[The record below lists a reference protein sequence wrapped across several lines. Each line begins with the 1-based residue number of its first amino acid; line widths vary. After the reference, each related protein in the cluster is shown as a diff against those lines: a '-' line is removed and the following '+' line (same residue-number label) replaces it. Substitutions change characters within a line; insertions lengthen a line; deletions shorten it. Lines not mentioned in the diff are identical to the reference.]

1 MTAVVDA
8 PAQAL
13 AAQPQVESILKS
25 VPDYVPALMVKA
37 AIAEQKPDLATAAQ
51 TYEGVLK
58 HYPDFAPAQKRLSIL
73 YAKDPKND
81 ATAYPL
87 AVKARDAFP
96 TDPEAARTLGIIVY
110 RQGDYSRAATLLQ
123 ESARQRTTDGELMY
137 YLGMAQ
143 YRLKH
148 NAESKTALQRALDLN
163 LSGAP
168 ATEAKRVLAEL
179 K

>member
-1 MTAVVDA
+1 M
-8 PAQAL
+8 
-13 AAQPQVESILKS
+13 
-25 VPDYVPALMVKA
+25 
-37 AIAEQKPDLATAAQ
+37 
-51 TYEGVLK
+51 LK
-58 HYPDFAPAQKRLSIL
+58 HYPDFAPAQKELAIL

-87 AVKARDAFP
+87 AVKARAVFP
-96 TDPEAARTLGIIVY
+96 ADPEVAKALGMLVY
-110 RQGDYSRAATLLQ
+110 RQGDYSRAASLLR
-123 ESARQRTTDGELMY
+123 ESAGQKIGDAETMY

-143 YRLKH
+143 YHLK
-148 NAESKTALQRALDLN
+148 NRAESKSALQKALDLN